1 MSKYFT
7 GSGDDGTS
15 GLLGEGRV
23 TKDNPRL
30 EAIGA
35 IDEANAALGL
45 VRATSKNLTTQEIIT
60 TIQRDLYK
68 LMAEISA
75 TPENAAK
82 FRTINFERVRWLEE
96 QIASIGDG
104 IEMPKEFILPGDTI
118 VGGILDLARTIIRR
132 SERRVSS
139 LFHKGE
145 LENGELLR
153 YLNRLSSFCYVLEL
167 SESRSSN
174 DSRISLAKNEDK

>member
-1 MSKYFT
+1 MSKFFT

-23 TKDNPRL
+23 TKDSPRL

-45 VRATSKNLTTQEIIT
+45 VRATSKHLKTQEIIA

-82 FRTINFERVRWLEE
+82 FRKINSERVRWLEE
-96 QIASIGDG
+96 QISLIGEG

-118 VGGILDLARTIIRR
+118 VGGILDLSRTIIRR
-132 SERRVSS
+132 SERRVSG
-139 LFHKGE
+139 LFSRGE
-145 LENGELLR
+145 LENTELLR
-153 YLNRLSSFCYVLEL
+153 YLNRLSSLCYVLEL
-167 SESRSSN
+167 SESHTN
-174 DSRISLAKNEDK
+174 DDSRISLAKNEDK